1 MTMEFRIHDK
11 STGTAASRWMPSPF
25 WKRAPRRRRRD
36 WASRTG
42 ETLEARTLLSAM
54 PAAEF
59 SGIASDSP
67 SSASTLSSR
76 ASQSSGAS
84 LAWGQSSSPR
94 AAAPAAAP
102 ARPDVSP
109 GGAASAPGIGTR
121 QRFVEVLVFIDSGP
135 LEIGHADIALTDG
148 HGTTVY
154 GQHGVGQGNGGFE
167 DSAFLR
173 RSLDLY
179 LRQEAGSGFKVHVA
193 RVPVTE
199 QQFRE
204 IREYLDGRWQVD
216 DDFHLT
222 DDNCSQNVGYVLK
235 RWDLLE
241 DWKGGPNVIND
252 DRFQFP
258 EGDLYDDFIRGDTG
272 WDHLLPGY
280 LKTTPGG
287 PSLFESVQNT
297 PPPGTS
303 PAAPGGSSGS
313 SSGGGGQGSSSVL
326 GVPDDGGEWDGI
338 GD

>member
-1 MTMEFRIHDK
+1 MTMELRIRDK

-25 WKRAPRRRRRD
+25 WKRASRRRRRD
-36 WASRTG
+36 WSSRTG

-54 PAAEF
+54 PVAEF
-59 SGIASDSP
+59 SGIASDSL
-67 SSASTLSSR
+67 SSSSTLSSQ
-76 ASQSSGAS
+76 ASQSAGVS

-102 ARPDVSP
+102 GRPDVSP
-109 GGAASAPGIGTR
+109 EMSPGGAAAAPGIGTR

-199 QQFRE
+199 
-204 IREYLDGRWQVD
+204 
-216 DDFHLT
+216 
-222 DDNCSQNVGYVLK
+222 
-235 RWDLLE
+235 
-241 DWKGGPNVIND
+241 
-252 DRFQFP
+252 
-258 EGDLYDDFIRGDTG
+258 
-272 WDHLLPGY
+272 
-280 LKTTPGG
+280 
-287 PSLFESVQNT
+287 
-297 PPPGTS
+297 
-303 PAAPGGSSGS
+303 
-313 SSGGGGQGSSSVL
+313 
-326 GVPDDGGEWDGI
+326 
-338 GD
+338 